1 MVINSYKELRV
12 FQNAMQACMDI
23 FEQTK
28 QLPAPEKYALVDQV
42 RRSSRSVCANLAE
55 AWRRR
60 RYEAAFV
67 AKLCDSE
74 SEASETQVW
83 IEIAKRCGYVQDDV
97 ATRLNSAYDQI
108 TAQIVR
114 MIQEPEK
121 WLVRDSK
128 HAAANTTDSQIR
140 ETSPGRRPPQSTAPK
155 ASRELNASS

>member
-1 MVINSYKELRV
+1 MIINSYKDLRV
-12 FQNAMQACMDI
+12 FQNAMGACMDI

-28 QLPAPEKYALVDQV
+28 AFPGPERFALVDQV

-83 IEIAKRCGYVQDDV
+83 IEIARRCGYFQEEV
-97 ATRLNSAYDQI
+97 AKRLDTAYDQI

-114 MIQEPEK
+114 MTQEPQK
-121 WLVRDSK
+121 WLL
-128 HAAANTTDSQIR
+128 R
-140 ETSPGRRPPQSTAPK
+140 EQKKTEVPGGQ
-155 ASRELNASS
+155 ASRAVSISSTSARVGDGSRKH

>member
-1 MVINSYKELRV
+1 MVINSYKDLRV
-12 FQNAMQACMDI
+12 FQNAMGACMDI

-28 QLPAPEKYALVDQV
+28 AFPGPERFALVDQV

-83 IEIAKRCGYVQDDV
+83 IEIARRCGYFQEE
-97 ATRLNSAYDQI
+97 AARRLESSYDQI

-114 MIQEPEK
+114 MTQEPQK
-121 WLVRDSK
+121 WLIRDRKVEGAKVSEADNGE
-128 HAAANTTDSQIR
+128 AASAQQQHTR
-140 ETSPGRRPPQSTAPK
+140 GARKR
-155 ASRELNASS
+155 